1 MANDLNLCQFIGR
14 LGKDPEQR
22 FLPNGDAVVNFTL
35 AVGWKGKDKEGCEWV
50 NVVAFKKLAEII
62 AQYCTKGQQIYV
74 SGKMRTRKWQDRDG
88 ADRYSVEVVAD
99 QMQLLGSRGDANS
112 QSNTNTGTRQESASR
127 GQYGSE
133 TGGGGAYQ
141 EAPFDPGDEIPFAHM
156 PGCRFDGDALYR
168 NPLFKW

>member
-62 AQYCTKGQQIYV
+62 GQYCTKGQQVYV

-99 QMQLLGSRGDANS
+99 QMQLLGSKGDA
-112 QSNTNTGTRQESASR
+112 QGRGNTNTGTRQESASR
-127 GQYGSE
+127 GQHGSE
-133 TGGGGAYQ
+133 TGNQQQDDGYQ
-141 EAPFDPGDEIPFAHM
+141 FSDDSEIPF
-156 PGCRFDGDALYR
+156 
-168 NPLFKW
+168 

>member
-88 ADRYSVEVVAD
+88 DDRYSVEVVAD
-99 QMQLLGSRGDANS
+99 QMQLLGSKGDA
-112 QSNTNTGTRQESASR
+112 QGRGNTNTGTRQESGSR
-127 GQYGSE
+127 GQHGSE
-133 TGGGGAYQ
+133 TGNQQQDDGYQ
-141 EAPFDPGDEIPFAHM
+141 FSDDSEIPF
-156 PGCRFDGDALYR
+156 
-168 NPLFKW
+168 

>member
-62 AQYCTKGQQIYV
+62 SQYLTKGSQVYV
-74 SGKMRTRKWQDRDG
+74 AGKMRTRQWQDKDG
-88 ADRYSVEVVAD
+88 QIRYSTEVVAD
-99 QMQLLGSRGDANS
+99 QMQMLGGKPDSTSRTERPAQS
-112 QSNTNTGTRQESASR
+112 QPAASSGGCQE
-127 GQYGSE
+127 Q
-133 TGGGGAYQ
+133 
-141 EAPFDPGDEIPFAHM
+141 DEIPF
-156 PGCRFDGDALYR
+156 
-168 NPLFKW
+168 

>member
-14 LGKDPEQR
+14 LGKEPEQS

-88 ADRYSVEVVAD
+88 AARYSVEVVAD
-99 QMQLLGSRGDANS
+99 QMQLLGSKGDA
-112 QSNTNTGTRQESASR
+112 QGRGNTNTGTRQKSASR
-127 GQYGSE
+127 GQYGSG
-133 TGGGGAYQ
+133 TGNQQQDDGYQ
-141 EAPFDPGDEIPFAHM
+141 FSDDSEIPF
-156 PGCRFDGDALYR
+156 
-168 NPLFKW
+168 

>member
-14 LGKDPEQR
+14 LGKEPEQS

-88 ADRYSVEVVAD
+88 AARYSVEVVAD
-99 QMQLLGSRGDANS
+99 QMQLLGSKGDA
-112 QSNTNTGTRQESASR
+112 QGRGNTNTGTRQKSASR
-127 GQYGSE
+127 SQHGSG
-133 TGGGGAYQ
+133 TGKQQQDDGYQ
-141 EAPFDPGDEIPFAHM
+141 FSDDSEIPF
-156 PGCRFDGDALYR
+156 
-168 NPLFKW
+168 

>member
-62 AQYCTKGQQIYV
+62 GQYCTKGQQVYV

-88 ADRYSVEVVAD
+88 ADRYSTEVVAD
-99 QMQLLGSRGDANS
+99 QFQFLGSSGDANS
-112 QSNTNTGTRQESASR
+112 QVNTNAGTRRESASR
-127 GQYGSE
+127 GQHGSE
-133 TGGGGAYQ
+133 TGGGGYQ
-141 EAPFDPGDEIPFAHM
+141 DAPFDDSDSIPF
-156 PGCRFDGDALYR
+156 
-168 NPLFKW
+168 